1 LFFSGIKFCPLTIQL
16 LKINYESEKNQMA
29 RNNQNTWRF
38 YRSNL
43 ETIVWD
49 PENDRP
55 LVEFIQGEFITS
67 DPRIAEKLL
76 ELGYPRVPL
85 EAVDPPDVI
94 FEKGHSLE
102 GDVRVLPE
110 NVGEVAALNRE
121 KAQAAIEKQKAEIK
135 SPADYQK
142 TKIKRRKTADQ
153 PKTTAPKPK
162 KKTKKTVE

>member
-1 LFFSGIKFCPLTIQL
+1 
-16 LKINYESEKNQMA
+16 MA
-29 RNNQNTWRF
+29 RNNQNIWRF

-49 PENDRP
+49 PERNKP
-55 LVEFIQGEFITS
+55 LAHFVQGEFITN
-67 DPRIAEKLL
+67 DPRVAEKLL

-85 EAVDPPDVI
+85 EATNPPDVF

-102 GDVRVLPE
+102 GDVKVLPE
-110 NVGEVAALNRE
+110 SVGEVAALNRE

-142 TKIKRRKTADQ
+142 TKIKRRKSTEQ
-153 PKTTAPKPK
+153 TKTTAPKTK
-162 KKTKKTVE
+162 RKTKKTAE